1 MDSLRLRFFVLWPQ
15 VSQSHRCF
23 TFQHYSDPW
32 KSIQASTKS
41 QKSHPQRI
49 TEYTRMVLK
58 RLEIFIIEI
67 NEKSKLGNISYSY
80 NHGNVNRHRHIR
92 MVGILSQLS
101 THSDY
106 FLLSDNLAITLIR
119 PAFSSLRRMLSS
131 FSFAIV

>member
-1 MDSLRLRFFVLWPQ
+1 MDSLRLRLFVLRPQ
-15 VSQSHRCF
+15 ASQSHRCF

-80 NHGNVNRHRHIR
+80 NHGNVNRHQHKRDGWYIE
-92 MVGILSQLS
+92 S
-101 THSDY
+101 TFY
-106 FLLSDNLAITLIR
+106 QFGLLLIVRQPCHNLDKASVFFPQTNVV
-119 PAFSSLRRMLSS
+119 F
-131 FSFAIV
+131 F